1 MRTLVL
7 NATYEPLG
15 VTTWQRAVILILEGT
30 AEVVELSGRP
40 VRASTLQLEAPSV
53 VRLYR
58 CVRVDRHQRT
68 PFSRRAVLRRDGHR
82 CGYCNRYANTIDHV
96 MPRSRGGRNIW
107 ENVVAACGP
116 CNHSKA
122 SRTPKEAGMRL
133 IAVPAEPRTQP
144 MFSVFSGEAEPGWE
158 PWLGLSTKLSA

>member
-15 VTTWQRAVILILEGT
+15 VTTWQRAVILVIDGT
-30 AEVVELSGRP
+30 AEVLELSGRQ

-53 VRLYR
+53 VRLNR
-58 CVRVDRHQRT
+58 CIRVDRTQRT
-68 PFSRRAVLRRDGHR
+68 PFSRHAVLRRDGHR

-96 MPRSRGGRNIW
+96 MPRSRGGKNVW

-116 CNHSKA
+116 CNHRKA
-122 SRTPKEAGMRL
+122 SRTPKEARMTLIVVPKEPPPRL
-133 IAVPAEPRTQP
+133 K
-144 MFSVFSGEAEPGWE
+144 FSAFSGKADPTWA
-158 PWLGLSTKLSA
+158 PWLGSN